1 MLKTINMAIWGM
13 EIFRTVCSLTW
24 LGDPVAFAFLITLTI
39 SLNYI
44 QNNYEKPH
52 GLETTGF

>member
-13 EIFRTVCSLTW
+13 EIFR
-24 LGDPVAFAFLITLTI
+24 PVAFAFLITLTI